1 MSSPALYH
9 VVTLG
14 CKLNQYDSAAMEAD
28 LAALGM
34 APTRDPAAAR
44 LILVNTCT
52 VTSAADAQS
61 RQTIRKMKRAN
72 PRCTLVVT
80 GCYAQR
86 DPAALRGIEGVD
98 AVVGLA
104 GQRGLK
110 GLVTR
115 LAPDLPAAPAC
126 VEAGEDP
133 LPLFTDQTR
142 AFLKVQE
149 GCDLRCSYC
158 VIPSVRGA
166 SRSVEPEVVL
176 RKIAL
181 LSEAGF
187 REIVL
192 TGVNTGDYGK
202 DLSPATTLAEM
213 LRRAVEIP
221 SVGRLRLNSVEP
233 RCVTTELIR
242 MLAESPRLAPHLQ
255 VPLQSGADEV
265 LARMRRP
272 YRVSHYRQALEALR
286 KHVPDIGLGADVIV
300 GFPGETDEEHAR
312 TRDFIAGSELNYLHV
327 FSFAPRPGTPAAA
340 LEARPP
346 GNVVAQRSAELRE
359 LGKSL
364 ARRFHRSFMGR
375 RLDVIGL
382 QGCLPDG
389 RTRALS
395 GNFIEVGLAA
405 PPEMAVN
412 RLLSARVT
420 DVSSFPVS
428 AVPC

>member
-1 MSSPALYH
+1 VIPSGLYH
-9 VVTLG
+9 VATLG

-34 APTRDPAAAR
+34 APTPDPSAAR

-86 DPAALRGIEGVD
+86 DPAALRAIPGVD
-98 AVVGLA
+98 AVMGLSQ
-104 GQRGLK
+104 QRGLK
-110 GLVTR
+110 NLVTR
-115 LAPDLPAAPAC
+115 LLPEVPAGIAC
-126 VEAGEDP
+126 VESGEDP
-133 LPLFTDQTR
+133 LPLFSDQTR
-142 AFLKVQE
+142 AFLKIQE

-166 SRSVEPEVVL
+166 SRSVPPEAVL

-202 DLSPATTLAEM
+202 DLHPATTLADL
-213 LRRAVEIP
+213 LRRAVDIP
-221 SVGRLRLNSVEP
+221 SLGRIRLNSVEP
-233 RCVTTELIR
+233 RCVTEALVHT
-242 MLAESPRLAPHLQ
+242 LAVSPKLAPHLQ
-255 VPLQSGADEV
+255 VPLQSGSDPV

-272 YRVSHYRQALEALR
+272 YRVAHYRRALETLR
-286 KHVPDIGLGADVIV
+286 KHLPDMGLGADVIV
-300 GFPGETDEEHAR
+300 GFPGETEDDHAR

-327 FSFAPRPGTPAAA
+327 FSFAPRPGTPAATA
-340 LEARPP
+340 GGRIE
-346 GNVVAQRSAELRE
+346 GTVVARRSTELRE
-359 LGKSL
+359 LGRTL
-364 ARRFHRSFMGR
+364 ARRFQRSFLGR
-375 RLDVIGL
+375 ELEVIGL
-382 QGCLPDG
+382 HGARADG
-389 RTRALS
+389 KTRALS
-395 GNFIEVGLAA
+395 GNFIEVALEAPAA
-405 PPEMAVN
+405 HAVN
-412 RLLSARVT
+412 RLIAARVT
-420 DVSSFPVS
+420 DVSSHPIA